1 MKIAILNITS
11 GGLSGGYI
19 KYLCSI
25 LPYFNNDKEVQT
37 LVSLPV
43 GSNSNLVFSNII
55 TIYHTS
61 NDCNNVIR
69 DALNKFNPD
78 VIFIPTSRYFNYN
91 KTPVVNMVRNMEPL
105 TCLFINN
112 PLIEIFKNM
121 LRFSVTFKSVILSQ
135 KVIAVSK
142 HVSTYI
148 RDKWYVP
155 EQKIAVVKHGF
166 TCSSVPSLSVEY
178 TNDVDY
184 LFTAGS
190 IRPARGLTYLLHSFQ
205 LILKKFPQLNL
216 IIAGNADK
224 TMFLYQKKLIKLTVK
239 LGIFSNVKWVGSLSA
254 GQMKHCFL
262 NCHSFVMTSL
272 AEACPNT
279 LIEAMSHGCPII
291 STSIEPMPEFLDQ
304 DAFFYNHNQSNS
316 LLNAFI
322 KRMNSED
329 NLLSKY
335 AYNNITKT
343 KAYSWGSC
351 YKMTLN
357 ELRIASSL

>member
-19 KYLCSI
+19 KYLHSI
-25 LPYFNNDKEVQT
+25 LPHFNNDNEVQT
-37 LVSLPV
+37 LVSLPL
-43 GSNSNLVFSNII
+43 GSNINLVFSNII

-61 NDCNNVIR
+61 NNYNSVIR
-69 DALNKFNPD
+69 AALIKFNPD

-91 KTPVVNMVRNMEPL
+91 KIPVVNMVRNMEPL

-112 PLIEIFKNM
+112 PLLEIFKNI
-121 LRFSVTFKSVILSQ
+121 LRLSVTFKSVILAQ
-135 KVIAVSK
+135 RVIAVSD
-142 HVSTYI
+142 HVSTFI
-148 RDKWYVP
+148 RDKWYIP
-155 EQKIAVVKHGF
+155 KQKIAIVKHGF
-166 TCSSVPSLSVEY
+166 TCSTVPSLSVEF
-178 TNDVDY
+178 TNDIDF

-190 IRPARGLTYLLHSFQ
+190 IRPARGLIYLLQSFQ
-205 LILKKFPQLNL
+205 LILKKFPQFNL

-224 TMFLYQKKLIKLTVK
+224 TMLPYQKKLIKLTVK
-239 LGIFSNVKWVGSLSA
+239 LGIFSSVKWVGGLSA

-304 DAFFYNHNQSNS
+304 DAFFYNHNQTNS

-322 KRMNSED
+322 TRMNSDD

-335 AYNNITKT
+335 AHNNITKS
-343 KAYSWGSC
+343 KVYSWESC
-351 YKMTLN
+351 YKMTIN
-357 ELRIASSL
+357 ELRVASAL